1 MLSMT
6 MPRLRWRCLSATLP
20 PQSHLAVP
28 EKAAINAFYFAVVFE
43 GVGKPHL
50 PSARLISNT
59 HFLLFKRLPL
69 TRKESH
75 AGKT

>member
-1 MLSMT
+1 MRFTL
-6 MPRLRWRCLSATLP
+6 RLYSRELENLTCP
-20 PQSHLAVP
+20 V
-28 EKAAINAFYFAVVFE
+28 
-43 GVGKPHL
+43 L